1 MTNSRIELRTRA
13 RKLKGLLNLL
23 ADDICTLNSDAEDY
37 DLVCLPESIA
47 DVKETLQMFAD
58 GIVEL
63 EYVLYLTNQK
73 CSRK

>member
-1 MTNSRIELRTRA
+1 MNSRIELRTRA

-37 DLVCLPESIA
+37 DLVCLPESIT

-73 CSRK
+73 RSRK